1 MVRYTFRTK
10 QETYYAGGLL
20 KKGVFVK
27 TDAELSKQYPDIF
40 EIVGE
45 ENDGANPSA
54 DESKDNNDP
63 EAGQDQETKD
73 APESSPEG
81 ADKEEN
87 KDEAKEENA
96 SEGEQQ
102 ATANIDAMPKKELI
116 ELAEAL
122 HIEGAAKMNVEQL
135 RAACHGI
142 LESK

>member
-10 QETYYAGGLL
+10 QETYYAESLL

-40 EIVGE
+40 ELVGE
-45 ENDGANPSA
+45 ENDGANPAA

-63 EAGQDQETKD
+63 EAGQDQETK
-73 APESSPEG
+73 
-81 ADKEEN
+81 
-87 KDEAKEENA
+87 NA
-96 SEGEQQ
+96 SEAGNEEN
-102 ATANIDAMPKKELI
+102 TKKIKEETLDVMPKKELI

-142 LESK
+142 LDSK